1 MQWGP
6 LRSDECVCA
15 EDAKAEQTHEL
26 VTKLLE
32 ARNTG
37 LPGARVQSPSAKK
50 ASVKSSTERLAW
62 GSIPLSALSLDRRE
76 DYPGHGLAQVTC
88 LSAFLLLNPMNISWC
103 RFKPKDPQNA
113 DKPFPFFLHRSHLRG

>member
-1 MQWGP
+1 M
-6 LRSDECVCA
+6 CA
-15 EDAKAEQTHEL
+15 EDEKADQTHEL

-62 GSIPLSALSLDRRE
+62 GSIPLSTLSLD
-76 DYPGHGLAQVTC
+76 PGHGLAQVTC
-88 LSAFLLLNPMNISWC
+88 LSAFLLLNSMNISWC